1 MTLATMHGFRF
12 SLMLSAALMVAVP
25 ALAQEPEV
33 QEPVA
38 KPPVTE
44 PATAEPIPVE
54 AMPPAVVIPGPAS
67 EVPEPDAVA
76 AVPAEWSPVPTTA
89 DGTTAYGLFLA
100 GRLAGSRGEG
110 ETGAAYLRQAY
121 GLTPEQDLVRDQAFL
136 ANLLSGDLDFAALA
150 TPTGEGVSP
159 VLTEAGRLVSV
170 VRAFAE
176 DDADTAL
183 AILVERPI
191 GRPHNRAGQL
201 ILPFV
206 AASAGDVAL
215 ATRAPSRSARDPA
228 SLVARHSRAVILEN
242 LRRFDEA
249 DADYQLLMAVP
260 LGRSN
265 FTLAYGEFME
275 RRGRRADAVALY
287 DAALAEVPGDRRLSQ
302 ARARAAARRRPPA
315 VPTLREGAAQALS
328 AAAALSTA
336 EGAHEFAAV
345 YLRLA
350 ISVDP
355 DDGLRLALGAALGQ
369 ADLQAA
375 SRAVFATVSPAD
387 PILYSAARTQM
398 AMSWQQEDQPDAA
411 LSELRLAVEAAP
423 EQAEIAYMLA
433 AQLFTVE
440 RYDEALEILNGP
452 LLNTADQGFEIHFLR
467 GAAYES
473 RGDVVLAENALWAAL
488 QMRPDDPTVLNYL
501 GYLWVDS
508 GRRVDQ
514 GAEMIARAHAA
525 DPQSGNIQDSLGW
538 AQYRQG
544 QYEIAVQTLE
554 QAVDKEPANAEINDH
569 LGDAYWQVG
578 RRREATFQWNRVL
591 TLEPDDQR
599 RSEVEKKLAEGL
611 TPPTP
616 VSDGARP

>member
-1 MTLATMHGFRF
+1 MTLSIMHGLRF

-25 ALAQEPEV
+25 VLAQEPGV

-67 EVPEPDAVA
+67 EVPEPDAIV

-100 GRLAGSRGEG
+100 GRLANSRGEG
-110 ETGAAYLRQAY
+110 AVGAAYLRQAY
-121 GLTPEQDLVRDQAFL
+121 ELTPEQILVRDQAFL

-150 TPTGEGVSP
+150 TPTGDEVSP
-159 VLTEAGRLVSV
+159 VLSEAGRLVSV
-170 VRAFAE
+170 VQAFVE
-176 DDADTAL
+176 DDPEAAL
-183 AILVERPI
+183 AVIADRPI
-191 GRPHNRAGQL
+191 GRPHNRAGQF

-206 AASAGDVAL
+206 AAAAGDVEL
-215 ATRAPSRSARDPA
+215 ATRAPSRTARDPA
-228 SLVARHSRAVILEN
+228 TLISRHNRALVLEH
-242 LRRFDEA
+242 LRRYDEA
-249 DADYQLLMAVP
+249 DADYVLLMAQP

-265 FTLAYGEFME
+265 FTLSYGEFLE
-275 RRGRRADAVALY
+275 RRGRRADAIALY
-287 DAALAEVPGDRRLSQ
+287 DEALAISPEDRRLTQ
-302 ARARAAARRRPPA
+302 ARERASARRRPPPA
-315 VPTLREGAAQALS
+315 PTLKEGAAQALS
-328 AAAALSTA
+328 AAAALSTS

-350 ISVDP
+350 LSVAP
-355 DDGLRLALGAALGQ
+355 DDGLRLALGAALSE
-369 ADLQAA
+369 ASLQSAA
-375 SRAVFATVSPAD
+375 RAVFETVSPAN
-387 PILYSAARTQM
+387 PILYSAARTQIGL
-398 AMSWQQEDQPDAA
+398 SWQQEDNAEAA
-411 LSELRLAVEAAP
+411 LAEFQRAAQATP
-423 EQAEIAYMLA
+423 DQAEIAYLLA
-433 AQLFTVE
+433 AQLFTAK
-440 RYDEALEILNGP
+440 RYDEALDILNGP
-452 LLNTADQGFEIHFLR
+452 LLNTADQGFEVHFLR

-488 QMRPDDPTVLNYL
+488 QMRPDDPSALNYL

-544 QYEIAVQTLE
+544 QYEVAVETLE

-591 TLEPDDQR
+591 TLDPDAER

-611 TPPTP
+611 EPPTP
-616 VSDGARP
+616 VSDGAQP